1 MIAIISDS
9 HIPTRSEEIPEPFW
23 EKIEEA
29 DITVHAGDYDR
40 EETYNAV
47 ETYSNKFYGVK
58 GNCDFFEAEGLK
70 ESHTFQHKDL
80 SFGVY
85 HGTGIT
91 PRAHKPTLLKIAE
104 KDLEVQI
111 LIHGHSHHEDIHF
124 EENTLLLNPG
134 SCTGAGGG
142 SSQPSSPTMM
152 TVTAENGQIQVK
164 ILELDDEVVETVE
177 DKSFDTEQLKS
188 PE

>member
-1 MIAIISDS
+1 MIAIVSDS
-9 HIPTRSEEIPEPFW
+9 HIPTRADEIPEPFW
-23 EKIEEA
+23 DKIEKA

-40 EETYNAV
+40 EETFNAV
-47 ETYSNKFYGVK
+47 ETYSEEFYGVK
-58 GNCDFFEAEGLK
+58 GNCDFFEADDLEQ
-70 ESHTFQHKDL
+70 SHTFEHEEL

-91 PRAHKPTLLKIAE
+91 PRAHTPTLVKIAE
-104 KDLEVQI
+104 EDLDAQI
-111 LIHGHSHHEDIHF
+111 LIHGHSHHEEIEL

-142 SSQPSSPTMM
+142 SARSSNPTMM
-152 TVTAENGQIQVK
+152 TLEIENGEITAK
-164 ILELDDEVVETVE
+164 ILELEDEDVEVKETR
-177 DKSFDTEQLKS
+177 SFDTEQLKS